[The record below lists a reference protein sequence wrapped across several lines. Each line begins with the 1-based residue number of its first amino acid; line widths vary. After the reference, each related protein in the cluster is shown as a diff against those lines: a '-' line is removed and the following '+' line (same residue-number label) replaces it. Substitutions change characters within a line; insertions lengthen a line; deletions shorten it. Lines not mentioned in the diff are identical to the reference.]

1 MTEVA
6 PPLRLLSY
14 NIRHGRG
21 TDGRV
26 DLERVAR
33 AIRSSHADIVALQ
46 EVDLGRARTGGVD
59 QAQALA
65 RQLGLRAHFHAALQ
79 VETERYGDAILTRH
93 PSRLIRAG
101 GLPGLAG
108 RPGLEPRGALWVEVA
123 CDGHRL
129 QVLNTHLGLVAAE
142 QKGQLAALLGPDWLA
157 AASAAGPVVLAG
169 DFNATPWS
177 RAYRQL
183 TAQLSDARAIARS
196 RAGRAT
202 FPSRYPVLRL
212 DHVFVG
218 PGLRVDHVAVLRDG
232 DARRA
237 SDHLPLLAT
246 LDFAAPPRAVRRPQ
260 DTPAAAPEA

>member
-1 MTEVA
+1 
-6 PPLRLLSY
+6 LRLLSY

-33 AIRSSHADIVALQ
+33 AIRSSRADIVALQ

-59 QAQALA
+59 QAQTLA
-65 RQLGLRAHFHAALQ
+65 RHLGMRAHFHAALQ
-79 VETERYGDAILTRH
+79 VGTERYGDAILATH
-93 PSRLIRAG
+93 PSRLVRAG

-123 CDGHRL
+123 CDGYRL

-142 QKGQLAALLGPDWLA
+142 RKAQLAALLGPDWLA

-183 TAQLSDARAIARS
+183 SAQLSDARAIALS
-196 RAGRAT
+196 RAGLAT
-202 FPSRYPVLRL
+202 FPSRYPMLRL

-218 PGLRVDHVAVLRDG
+218 PGLRVDRVAVLRDG
-232 DARRA
+232 AARCA

-246 LDFAAPPRAVRRPQ
+246 LDLIEAPRAVLRSQ
-260 DTPAAAPEA
+260 EALAVAPEA

>member
-1 MTEVA
+1 M
-6 PPLRLLSY
+6 RLLSY

-33 AIRSSHADIVALQ
+33 AIRTSRADIVALQ

-59 QAQALA
+59 QAGALA
-65 RQLGLRAHFHAALQ
+65 RHLGMRAHFHAALE
-79 VETERYGDAILTRH
+79 VETERYGDAILTTH
-93 PSRLIRAG
+93 PSRLVRAG

-129 QVLNTHLGLVAAE
+129 QVLNTHLGLAAAE
-142 QKGQLAALLGPDWLA
+142 RSAQLAALLGPDWLA

-183 TAQLSDARAIARS
+183 TAQLSDARAVARS
-196 RAGRAT
+196 RVGRAT
-202 FPSRYPVLRL
+202 FPSRCPVLRL

-218 PGLRVDHVAVLRDG
+218 PGLRVDQVAVLRDG
-232 DARRA
+232 AARCA
-237 SDHLPLLAT
+237 SDHRPLLAT
-246 LDFAAPPRAVRRPQ
+246 LDFAEVPRAVLRPQ
-260 DTPAAAPEA
+260 EALAVAPEV